1 MKKKLWD
8 MTLREIMSICDKVKD
23 CKDCPFK
30 CGYCWDDIRAENNFS
45 QEVEL
50 L

>member
-30 CGYCWDDIRAENNFS
+30 SSHYCWDDIRAENNFR
-45 QEVEL
+45 QEIEL
-50 L
+50 